1 MSRVVKSTP
10 VPTKA
15 TVDRLD
21 SKRGRQ
27 EGDRIIRHQC
37 VTVIGEGADVEFG
50 EDIPQNE
57 EKAPLYMSEIM

>member
-1 MSRVVKSTP
+1 MSGAVQSTQ
-10 VPTKA
+10 VPTKQ
-15 TVDRLD
+15 TVRRLD

-27 EGDRIIRHQC
+27 AGDRIIRHQC
-37 VTVIGEGADVEFG
+37 VDVIGEGTDVEFG